1 MAKDDKFAC
10 IGLPHSTRLF
20 KPGVLHRIL
29 RKMFVSVSVPHFCT
43 SILQMFRR
51 SSSLCRRHE
60 YCLGCAAPRKK
71 YFFCIL
77 LQQTVPILPG
87 LNITGLR
94 NKVFLFAV
102 QRIFFHRT
110 DHFIIRCCEVCCK
123 VNVVCNYTSVREI
136 VLKYWHLIL
145 K

>member
-29 RKMFVSVSVPHFCT
+29 RKCLSVSVFHTSPHLFYRCFDDRRLCADGT
-43 SILQMFRR
+43 SIVLVAQRLEKNF
-51 SSSLCRRHE
+51 
-60 YCLGCAAPRKK
+60 
-71 YFFCIL
+71 FFCVL